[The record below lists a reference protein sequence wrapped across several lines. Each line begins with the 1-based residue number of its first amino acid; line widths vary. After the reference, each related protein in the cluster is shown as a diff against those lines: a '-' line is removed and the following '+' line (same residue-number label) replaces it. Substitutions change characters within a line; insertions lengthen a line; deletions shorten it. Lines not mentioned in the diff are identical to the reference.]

1 MERLAPYGQERRA
14 YHGIGNGF
22 HKANDKETPG
32 IALGASVL
40 FIGDM
45 MNDDGQELIDM
56 AVQSALGELRDKN
69 ALGRMKMLKQ
79 ASRSLDRVN
88 RGQGNAIDQK
98 ILDEIYRMMF

>member
-1 MERLAPYGQERRA
+1 
-14 YHGIGNGF
+14 
-22 HKANDKETPG
+22 
-32 IALGASVL
+32 
-40 FIGDM
+40 
-45 MNDDGQELIDM
+45 M